1 MANDSK
7 ELLGGLVLKVAL
19 GPLCLTA
26 TDDFLEFFSLFMN
39 LPHFEHIC
47 TFDS

>member
-1 MANDSK
+1 MASDSK
-7 ELLGGLVLKVAL
+7 ELLGVFVLEVAL
-19 GPLCLTA
+19 GLLCLIVA
-26 TDDFLEFFSLFMN
+26 DDFLEFFSLFMN